1 MVEASHMQAMTTR
14 RPYLIRAFNDWILD
28 NGLTPYLSVNA
39 DYKGVEVPREF
50 VIDGEVLLN
59 ISPSS
64 VRNLEL
70 GQEYIL
76 FDARFSGHAHHVAIP
91 VKAVIAIFAR
101 ENGEGMAF
109 MYEKHEPVTDVRTQE
124 MILKSIVQDERD
136 DDGPDDPSPK
146 PPSGR
151 PNLKVV
157 K

>member
-1 MVEASHMQAMTTR
+1 MDAMTTR

-39 DYKGVEVPREF
+39 DYEGVDVPRGS
-50 VIDGEVLLN
+50 VIGGEIVLN
-59 ISPSS
+59 ICPAS

-70 GQEYIL
+70 GQEFIL
-76 FDARFSGHAHHVAIP
+76 FDARFSGRAYQIVIP
-91 VKAVIAIFAR
+91 VKAVVAIFAR

-109 MYEKHEPVTDVRTQE
+109 LYEKHEPAVDDHTQE
-124 MILKSIVQDERD
+124 MILKSIIADEQD
-136 DDGPDDPSPK
+136 DDNESPNDPPPR

-151 PNLKVV
+151 PRLKVV